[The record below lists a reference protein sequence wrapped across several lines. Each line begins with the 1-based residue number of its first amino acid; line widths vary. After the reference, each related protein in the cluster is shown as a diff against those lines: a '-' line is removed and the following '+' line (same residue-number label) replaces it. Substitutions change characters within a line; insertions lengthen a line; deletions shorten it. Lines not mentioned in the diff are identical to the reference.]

1 MLEWISW
8 FIIGT
13 IYNYFYCCIYSEFN
27 RKEKFKLNG
36 TNITICL
43 FISFLYCVSLS
54 FETKIIMILFKFL
67 LTIILFKII
76 NKDKLSKVLINAFF
90 IYIIFAVGE
99 MLFAIIFVMLLNV
112 NQEFI
117 QNNYIGILFANISI
131 LMIVLC
137 FIQVPFI
144 KKIITKIIEWYTNQK
159 FINNVVLIIL
169 GLLMMFFFI
178 LYNYEKIESKEIFFL
193 NNMFFVG
200 VIVFII
206 SFFKEKTENNKLT
219 TEYDQLIDYV
229 KTYEEM
235 IEEKSKNQHE
245 YNNQLILIREM
256 LGTRNKKIKEYI
268 DGILSSEKGLDE
280 SNWLNKFK
288 NIPNGGLK
296 GLIHYKVSEMLK
308 KGIKVYIDINENVN
322 TKKINKYLK
331 DNLSD
336 VSKIIGVYLDNAR
349 EAALES
355 NDQYIIIEAECN
367 EGQLDFSISNTYKGD
382 INLNKV
388 DSMGYSKKGKGRG
401 YGLSLVK
408 DIIDKRDDIEQY
420 REFNGIYF
428 VQKIKFKY
436 KKNKT

>member
-8 FIIGT
+8 LVVGIFYNISHCYLYCKLNSNKFNFNIKLLIICT
-13 IYNYFYCCIYSEFN
+13 IIAIINTFVFVNLDWLLNIIIKYIIMVFMIKYIYSDSID
-27 RKEKFKLNG
+27 K
-36 TNITICL
+36 I
-43 FISFLYCVSLS
+43 FISTL
-54 FETKIIMILFKFL
+54 
-67 LTIILFKII
+67 
-76 NKDKLSKVLINAFF
+76 F
-90 IYIIFAVGE
+90 IYILFSLSE
-99 MLFAIIFVMLLNV
+99 MIFVIFFIKILNLD
-112 NQEFI
+112 FDFFKF
-117 QNNYIGILFANISI
+117 NYIGI
-131 LMIVLC
+131 
-137 FIQVPFI
+137 
-144 KKIITKIIEWYTNQK
+144 IITNI
-159 FINNVVLIIL
+159 
-169 GLLMMFFFI
+169 
-178 LYNYEKIESKEIFFL
+178 
-193 NNMFFVG
+193 
-200 VIVFII
+200 VIVFFAYMILAIKKLNMFIQEIVKWYINKNIMNII
-206 SFFKEKTENNKLT
+206 FVSILSIILIFNFIYQNYYNPLYRQNGLLIYIFYASIVVILIWFFKEKTENNKLT
-219 TEYDQLIDYV
+219 TEYDQLMNYV
-229 KTYEEM
+229 KTYEEV

-428 VQKIKFKY
+428 VQKISFNY
-436 KKNKT
+436 KK